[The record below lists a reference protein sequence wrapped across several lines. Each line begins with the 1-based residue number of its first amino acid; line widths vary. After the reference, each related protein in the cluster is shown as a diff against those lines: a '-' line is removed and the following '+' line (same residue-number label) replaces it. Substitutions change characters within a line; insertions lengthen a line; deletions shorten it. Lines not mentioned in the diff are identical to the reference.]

1 MSGAIYMGASG
12 ALVQQLRLEVL
23 SNNLANS
30 GTSGFKRD
38 LEVFATAG
46 EAPENTRNTGAA
58 ASDDPR
64 FPLPVLPFGQSID
77 FSQGALE
84 TTDRPLDVALDGG
97 GFFSIQTPGGVQ
109 YTRQGSFSLNAES
122 RLVTSDGFPVLGESG
137 PITIDGEKVTITGE
151 GDILVDDAEAGR
163 LQIIDFTKPYRLKR
177 TEGTRFVPETPNAVG
192 APPEN
197 TTVVQGAVE
206 VSNTEAVTAM
216 TRMIEV
222 NRLFES
228 YQKVIQT
235 TSEMDQKAARELGRI
250 E

>member
-12 ALVQQLRLEVL
+12 AVVQQLRLEIL
-23 SNNLANS
+23 SNNLANL

-38 LEVFATAG
+38 LAVFS
-46 EAPENTRNTGAA
+46 EAAQPPGTQQGAGAA
-58 ASDDPR
+58 ASGDPR
-64 FPLPVLPFGQSID
+64 FPHPVLPFGQSTD
-77 FSQGALE
+77 FSQGSLE
-84 TTDRPLDVALDGG
+84 TTDQPLDVALNGD
-97 GFFSIQTPGGVQ
+97 GFFSIQTPKGVE

-122 RLVTSDGFPVLGESG
+122 RLVTPEGFPVLGESG
-137 PITIDGEKVTITGE
+137 PITIEGEKVTITGE
-151 GDILVDDAEAGR
+151 GDILVDDGEVGR
-163 LQIIDFTKPYRLKR
+163 LQIVDFSKPYRLKR
-177 TEGTRFVPETPNAVG
+177 TEGTRFVPENPNAAG
-192 APPEN
+192 APPET

-206 VSNTEAVTAM
+206 VSNTEAITAM
-216 TRMIEV
+216 TQMIEV

>member
-12 ALVQQLRLEVL
+12 AVVQQMRLEIL
-23 SNNLANS
+23 ANNLANL

-38 LEVFATAG
+38 LAVFSAA
-46 EAPENTRNTGAA
+46 APSAENDRNTGAP
-58 ASDDPR
+58 ASGDPG
-64 FPLPVLPFGQSID
+64 FPLPVLPFGQSVD
-77 FSQGALE
+77 FSQGAFE
-84 TTDRPLDVALDGG
+84 TTERPLDVALDGD
-97 GFFSIQTPGGVQ
+97 GFFAVQTPGGVE
-109 YTRQGSFSLNAES
+109 YTRQGSFSLDAES
-122 RLVTSDGFPVLGESG
+122 RLVTSDGFPVLGDSG
-137 PITIDGEKVTITGE
+137 PITIDGEIVTITGE
-151 GDILVDDAEAGR
+151 GDILVDDNEAGR
-163 LQIIDFTKPYRLKR
+163 LRIVDFPKPYRLKR
-177 TEGTRFVPETPNAVG
+177 TEGTRFVPEKANAAKAV
-192 APPEN
+192 PEA

-216 TRMIEV
+216 TQMIEV